1 METDAE
7 CIQASLDGHPEQYG
21 HLVRRYQAPLMGYLV
36 GRLRNRQEAEEIAQ
50 EVFVRSYIG
59 LATLRKTS
67 AFVPWLFGIAD
78 RVVKESY
85 RAKGRE
91 KHQPLP
97 ENIPARPPA
106 EQPVSDESLQSSI
119 AELNERYRQIIVLRY
134 HGRMTCEQV
143 ARVLDLPLGTVTK
156 RLSRAFAILRDKLN
170 SREAQT

>member
-7 CIQASLDGHPEQYG
+7 CIKASLDGHPEAYG
-21 HLVRRYQAPLMGYLV
+21 HLVRQYQAPLMGYLV

-59 LATLRKTS
+59 LATLKKAS
-67 AFVPWLFGIAD
+67 AFVPWLFGIAN
-78 RVVKESY
+78 RVVKESR

-91 KHQPLP
+91 RRLPLP
-97 ENIPARPPA
+97 DDLPARPPVERA
-106 EQPVSDESLQSSI
+106 VPDETLQSSI
-119 AELNERYRQIIVLRY
+119 AELDERYRQVIVLRY

-143 ARVLDLPLGTVTK
+143 AQVLDLPLGTVTK
-156 RLSRAFAILRDKLN
+156 RLSRAYAILREELN